1 MPVVAGLRGRLVNDY
16 DVEARQLCLVQSKRL
31 PDNPLDSVSRCC
43 RPTMLLGDC
52 QTEARG
58 LVVILPAQ
66 HGKPFVPAARR
77 FFEHALVGRSIE
89 QAVVFVK
96 PIWRAADQFSMFV
109 RRRNGRPGAVFSLR
123 RQLGAA
129 LGAAPFENEAAGFRS
144 HAGTKA
150 MCACA
155 LYFAWL
161 VGAFHWSGACSS
173 NGRFRPSF
181 WEGGKG
187 TQMP

>member
-1 MPVVAGLRGRLVNDY
+1 
-16 DVEARQLCLVQSKRL
+16 
-31 PDNPLDSVSRCC
+31 
-43 RPTMLLGDC
+43 MLLGDC
-52 QTEARG
+52 QTETRD
-58 LVVILPAQ
+58 LVAILPAQ

-96 PIWRAADQFSMFV
+96 PIWRAADQFWMFV

-144 HAGTKA
+144 HAGAKTVR
-150 MCACA
+150 ACA

-173 NGRFRPSF
+173 DGRFRLTF

-187 TQMP
+187 TQMPRQCQ

>member
-1 MPVVAGLRGRLVNDY
+1 
-16 DVEARQLCLVQSKRL
+16 
-31 PDNPLDSVSRCC
+31 
-43 RPTMLLGDC
+43 MLFGDC

-58 LVVILPAQ
+58 LVAILPAQ

-89 QAVVFVK
+89 QTVVFVK
-96 PIWRAADQFSMFV
+96 PIWRAADQFWMFV

-129 LGAAPFENEAAGFRS
+129 LGAAPLENEAAGFGS
-144 HAGTKA
+144 HAGTKTV
-150 MCACA
+150 CACA
-155 LYFAWL
+155 LNFAWL

-173 NGRFRPSF
+173 DGRFRHSF
-181 WEGGKG
+181 RKGGKG
-187 TQMP
+187 TQMPRQCQ